1 MRRIAAGP
9 ARAVTAED
17 EPAAG
22 RAADAERAPANAS
35 SQPTDGV
42 TSAATPALGGGAD
55 AQAFDPGRERLQEP
69 AAEDAALAIPPI
81 WRRAA
86 FWGGGAVVFLAAAV
100 ATLAPAAV
108 GVTGLV
114 LLLGLAGAGALV
126 LYGVASGQAFS
137 ARLRPRAKGPE
148 DWRVE
153 ETAGA
158 FEALPDPALIL
169 DRDGAPRIANAAMR
183 QLSEEAGVLGES
195 ARPPGFDRVL
205 GAHPAIAAAVF
216 RLARA
221 ARAGERLRERLPT
234 APFGLDR
241 RSRRFELEVAPL
253 PDGRSLWR
261 ARELPLSGGGVEE
274 GQVQPDDLLDD
285 APIGFFSATPDGR
298 VVYAN
303 GTLRDWLGP
312 AANRPDLRVG
322 HFVAGEALRALGRP
336 KPAAGAPVRSEVTLR
351 ARDGIAAP
359 ALLVTT
365 WPEPDEDTAPAAVYS
380 RSIVYARAGGAAPMG
395 VAQAMAATS
404 TAVTAS
410 TMDPMFANAPFGVA
424 RLDRGA
430 PEEASVLDANPAL
443 LSMTD
448 GAAAPGARFAD
459 LFTIDAPEQR
469 ERFERAEADAATP
482 IEARLAVKGAAARQ
496 SAPFVHL
503 YFAPDARGRLAA
515 YLVDVT
521 VQKELEGQL
530 FHSQKMKAIGTLAGG
545 VAHDMRNML
554 QAVVGSTYELMRRH
568 PLGDPSYPFLVELEQ
583 HVARGQA
590 LLRQLLTFA
599 RQETVKPEVIDVSAF
614 VADAGVWLRPLVGE
628 KVRVE
633 TILGR
638 DVPPVKMGRAQ
649 LESALMNLASNAR
662 DAMQDQPAGL
672 LEITTRGADHTELAD
687 VRLDEVAEG
696 RYAVIAVRD
705 TGSGMNKE
713 TLEKVFEPFFTTKE
727 HGDGTGLG
735 LASVFGAARQ
745 AGGHVLAESEVGA
758 GTTFRIYVPACS
770 AEEAAAAE
778 AAAERVAAEA
788 AIAAREE
795 ETTDLS
801 GVGRILLVEDN
812 QAVRAFTARMLEAQG
827 YEVLQAEDGR
837 DALETVE
844 EYRGE
849 LDLVIS
855 DVMMPEMDGP
865 TFLAA
870 ARDSLGDAPVIF
882 ISGYAESEFNNLLG
896 DADYVHFLGK
906 PFKLDQLAR
915 RVKVLLAARGAD
927 RGSS

>member
-1 MRRIAAGP
+1 MGAPLGTTSGATSGAPGGSAFGP
-9 ARAVTAED
+9 R
-17 EPAAG
+17 
-22 RAADAERAPANAS
+22 
-35 SQPTDGV
+35 
-42 TSAATPALGGGAD
+42 AD

-69 AAEDAALAIPPI
+69 AAEDAALAIAPF

-108 GVTGLV
+108 GVTGLI
-114 LLLGLAGAGALV
+114 LLLGLAAAGALV
-126 LYGVASGQAFS
+126 LYGVASGRAFS
-137 ARLRPRAKGPE
+137 ARLRPRPKGPD

-183 QLSEEAGVLGES
+183 RLSDEAGVLGES

-221 ARAGERLRERLPT
+221 ARAGETLRERLPT

-261 ARELPLSGGGVEE
+261 ARELPLTGVGAED

-298 VVYAN
+298 VVYVN
-303 GTLRDWLGP
+303 GTLREWLGP

-336 KPAAGAPVRSEVTLR
+336 KAAVGAPVRSEVTLR

-365 WPEPDEDTAPAAVYS
+365 WPEPAEAADQTAVYS
-380 RSIVYARAGGAAPMG
+380 RSVVYARAGGAAPMG

-404 TAVTAS
+404 TAVAAS

-459 LFTIDAPEQR
+459 LFTIEAAEQR
-469 ERFERAEADAATP
+469 ERFERAEADAAAP
-482 IEARLAVKGAAARQ
+482 IEAKLAVKGAAARQ
-496 SAPFVHL
+496 GAPFVHL
-503 YFAPDARGRLAA
+503 YFAPDARGRLTA

-590 LLRQLLTFA
+590 LLRQLLAFA

-638 DVPPVKMGRAQ
+638 DVPAVKMGRAQ

-662 DAMQDQPAGL
+662 DAMEGHPAGL
-672 LEITTRGADHTELAD
+672 LEIKTRGADHAELTAD
-687 VRLDEVAEG
+687 PRVDEEVAEG
-696 RYAVIAVRD
+696 DYAVIEVRD
-705 TGSGMNKE
+705 TGAGMDKA

-735 LASVFGAARQ
+735 LATVFGAARQ
-745 AGGHVLAESEVGA
+745 AGGHVLAESDVGV
-758 GTTFRIYVPACS
+758 GTTFRMYVPACS
-770 AEEAAAAE
+770 AEEAEAAE

-844 EYRGE
+844 EYEGE

-865 TFLAA
+865 TFLGA
-870 ARDSLGDAPVIF
+870 AREALGDAPVIF
-882 ISGYAESEFNNLLG
+882 ISGYAENEFNDLLG
-896 DADYVHFLGK
+896 DAEHVHFLAK

-915 RVKVLLAARGAD
+915 RVKVLLAAKADIKRGQA
-927 RGSS
+927 